1 MSKAKKVSKIAKVN
15 NEVVN
20 NEVNAIV
27 AEVVVNTDIVVDSEV
42 VNSDISEPDSDIVN
56 SDIVNDDSD
65 IEEVVDFSTPPIQ
78 EQRNYVMISLSDIT
92 IDRAANRKAGMDDK
106 SITEFAKILRR
117 DKGVNSPIQVY
128 YCPKTFKYRV
138 ISGHRRYLASVMAG
152 FSEIPA
158 MIVKDQLSKEDI
170 FKLRTGENLDRVD
183 LSLIDIAEAMDYS
196 ITVLNWTKKYTA
208 EWFSL
213 KSHRKYIGS
222 DVTKIIT
229 LLQLPEIQKSF
240 LIDGTMHV
248 STAYKWLKT
257 NNKNPIAANNATD
270 ALEALE
276 DHIKNMSQSR
286 ARKLADIV
294 ISKASGD
301 EPEAEEVLNSEV
313 TPTSESTNSEVT
325 PTTES
330 TWKDSQNPESR
341 IDPNLKLTP
350 EDCFPESED
359 EPTPVSSRRSSAD
372 DITPPTSQNES
383 QNESNSEVERLLAE
397 ARKSERNKE
406 MSLEQVKAMLYE
418 IEVGVQGYPI
428 SGFFEDLFSAM
439 AGHDE
444 SIPEMIELLKDLVL
458 APKKGSNKKK

>member
-1 MSKAKKVSKIAKVN
+1 MAKIKKSVKVN
-15 NEVVN
+15 NVNNDIVVN
-20 NEVNAIV
+20 NEVSQIV
-27 AEVVVNTDIVVDSEV
+27 ANEI
-42 VNSDISEPDSDIVN
+42 VNSDIPVDSDIPVN
-56 SDIVNDDSD
+56 SDIVNSEDDSD

-78 EQRNYVMISLSDIT
+78 EQRNYVMIALSDIT
-92 IDRAANRKAGMDDK
+92 IDRASNRKAGMDDK

-128 YCPKTFKYRV
+128 HCPKTLKFRV

-158 MIVKDQLSKEDI
+158 MIVKEQLSKDDI

-222 DVTKIIT
+222 DVTKIVT

-257 NNKNPIAANNATD
+257 NHKNPVAANNATD

-301 EPEAEEVLNSEV
+301 EPEAEEVLNS
-313 TPTSESTNSEVT
+313 NSEVET
-325 PTTES
+325 PES
-330 TWKDSQNPESR
+330 TDSVTNDSVIPENR
-341 IDPNLKLTP
+341 IDPALRMTP
-350 EDCFPESED
+350 EDCFPDNGD
-359 EPTPVSSRRSSAD
+359 EPTPVSSRRASAN
-372 DITPPTSQNES
+372 DIQPPTTKSDSES
-383 QNESNSEVERLLAE
+383 DSEVERLLDE
-397 ARKSERNKE
+397 ARKTERNKE
-406 MSLEQVKAMLYE
+406 MSREKIIITLKDLETGTQGFPICGMFE
-418 IEVGVQGYPI
+418 II
-428 SGFFEDLFSAM
+428 LSAI
-439 AGHDE
+439 AGHEE
-444 SIPEMIELLKDLVL
+444 SIPELVSLCKEFIL
-458 APKKGSNKKK
+458 APKKGANKKK